1 MIFPASKNSCSSSV
15 RLGRDSS
22 NSSRESWDELKLLE
36 TKNLMATSFL
46 YSTVQLSY
54 WGERVTVLSS
64 RSSTQLPCLFR
75 DKSGRRE
82 EWAGSFP
89 LPLGFLYP
97 TTTPSVE
104 ISTEGPNFQSSF
116 SKNTRFSFF
125 RQQEYPLFVH
135 DKGKI

>member
-22 NSSRESWDELKLLE
+22 NSSRESWYELKLLE
-36 TKNLMATSFL
+36 TKNLMATFL
-46 YSTVQLSY
+46 LYPTIQLSY
-54 WGERVTVLSS
+54 WERVTVLSS

>member
-64 RSSTQLPCLFR
+64 RSSTRLPCFFQG
-75 DKSGRRE
+75 KSGRRE

>member
-64 RSSTQLPCLFR
+64 RSSTQLPCFFQG
-75 DKSGRRE
+75 KSGRRE

-104 ISTEGPNFQSSF
+104 ICTEGPNFQSSF

>member
-22 NSSRESWDELKLLE
+22 NSSKESWDELKLFE
-36 TKNLMATSFL
+36 TKNLMATFFL
-46 YSTVQLSY
+46 YPTVQLSY
-54 WGERVTVLSS
+54 WGERVTVLNS

>member
-54 WGERVTVLSS
+54 WGERVTLLSS
-64 RSSTQLPCLFR
+64 RSSTQLPCFFQG
-75 DKSGRRE
+75 KSGRRE

-104 ISTEGPNFQSSF
+104 ICTEGPNFQSSF

>member
-22 NSSRESWDELKLLE
+22 NSSRESWYELKLLE

-64 RSSTQLPCLFR
+64 RSSTQLPCFFQG
-75 DKSGRRE
+75 KSGRRE

>member
-54 WGERVTVLSS
+54 WGERVTLLSS
-64 RSSTQLPCLFR
+64 RSSTQLPCFFQG
-75 DKSGRRE
+75 KSGRRE

>member
-36 TKNLMATSFL
+36 TKNLMATFFL
-46 YSTVQLSY
+46 YPTVQLSY
-54 WGERVTVLSS
+54 WGERVTLLSS
-64 RSSTQLPCLFR
+64 RSSTQLPCFFQ

>member
-64 RSSTQLPCLFR
+64 RSSTQLPCFFQG
-75 DKSGRRE
+75 KSGRRE

>member
-54 WGERVTVLSS
+54 WGERVTLLSS
-64 RSSTQLPCLFR
+64 RSSTQLPCFFQG
-75 DKSGRRE
+75 KSGRRE

-125 RQQEYPLFVH
+125 RQQESPLFVH
-135 DKGKI
+135 DKG